1 MAARGFT
8 FVELLVVMLITA
20 MAASI
25 VVLNM
30 PPPVGKVRTEADRFA
45 ARLAMASEQ
54 AIMTG
59 TMIGLELE
67 PSGYE
72 FFEYDRGGWRPLDAD
87 VLGGALFPPDVAVD
101 FELPEPARRNEEPRE
116 ERRDE
121 EVPTP
126 NVFFSPTG
134 ETTALEISFQSRRAL
149 LALSLDNT
157 GNLEGPRVE
166 Q

>member
-1 MAARGFT
+1 
-8 FVELLVVMLITA
+8 MLI
-20 MAASI
+20 AAI
-25 VVLNM
+25 AAGVVVLNM
-30 PPPVGKVRTEADRFA
+30 PPPVGKARTEADRFA

-59 TMIGLELE
+59 TVIGLELE

-72 FFEYDRGGWRPLDAD
+72 FFEYDRGGWRPLDAEAF
-87 VLGGALFPPDVAVD
+87 GGGLFPPDIAVD
-101 FELPEPARRNEEPRE
+101 FTLPEPARRNEEPRE

-121 EVPTP
+121 DVPTP

-134 ETTALEISFQSRRAL
+134 ETTALDINFRSRRAL

-157 GNLEGPRVE
+157 GNLEGPRVAE
-166 Q
+166 